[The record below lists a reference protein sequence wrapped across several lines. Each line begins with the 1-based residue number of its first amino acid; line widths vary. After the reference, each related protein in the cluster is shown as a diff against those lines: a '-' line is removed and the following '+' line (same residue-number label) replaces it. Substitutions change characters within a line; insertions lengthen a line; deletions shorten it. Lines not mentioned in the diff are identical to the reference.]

1 MLTLKL
7 SINGEMLVRCLE
19 STSPAET
26 LVDKGV
32 LEDLVRF
39 GVCVLFHIL
48 SVHRDAET
56 QSILCDIRVT
66 HCSES
71 EKNSRYYHNYLTTPF
86 TKAFYK
92 ILCSFCL

>member
-1 MLTLKL
+1 
-7 SINGEMLVRCLE
+7 MLVRCLE
-19 STSPAET
+19 NTSPAKT
-26 LVDKGV
+26 LVDKGG

-56 QSILCDIRVT
+56 QSFYAILGSPIVVNLN
-66 HCSES
+66 
-71 EKNSRYYHNYLTTPF
+71 KNSRYYHNYLTTPF